1 MNLTRILGVIAAAAS
16 SLQIFLLSL
25 SGDAVSQ
32 GVLIV
37 VGAVAVTSAAAVA
50 FLKAPA

>member
-1 MNLTRILGVIAAAAS
+1 MSVTRILGVIAAAAS
-16 SLQIFLLSL
+16 ALQVFLLGYP
-25 SGDAVSQ
+25 GDLVGQ

-50 FLKAPA
+50 FLKAE